1 MPTCCAEL
9 SHKVY
14 GCNTLARKCRHKTLT
29 MCSLPPAALYPID
42 TIKTRMQMA
51 RTGGG
56 VRALFKSG
64 QGGKLYAGEW
74 LFRSRCLGCRTACWR
89 AC

>member
-1 MPTCCAEL
+1 MILC
-9 SHKVY
+9 
-14 GCNTLARKCRHKTLT
+14 
-29 MCSLPPAALYPID
+29 PAALYPID

-64 QGGKLYAGEW
+64 GGKALYAGEPAIGCDDNISHGAW
-74 LFRSRCLGCRTACWR
+74 LQAQHLIATGTFCAR
-89 AC
+89 

>member
-1 MPTCCAEL
+1 MVSC
-9 SHKVY
+9 
-14 GCNTLARKCRHKTLT
+14 
-29 MCSLPPAALYPID
+29 PAALYPID

-64 QGGKLYAGEW
+64 GGKALYAGEPAMA
-74 LFRSRCLGCRTACWR
+74 LMSACHTAHRCNLSTASHHACLGRNEFNV
-89 AC
+89 

>member
-1 MPTCCAEL
+1 VRERIRSAL
-9 SHKVY
+9 SQEH
-14 GCNTLARKCRHKTLT
+14 CRNRDDLDSVNNSPSNRGANVHSICTA
-29 MCSLPPAALYPID
+29 AALYPID

-64 QGGKLYAGEW
+64 GGKALYAGAA
-74 LFRSRCLGCRTACWR
+74 LIRGT
-89 AC
+89 